1 MTTDQFSV
9 AGETAVITGSSQGI
23 GRVTAERF
31 AEDGANVVVTSRSQE
46 KVDEV
51 AADIGESDAPGDA
64 IAVECDV
71 RERDAVEALFEA
83 TVEEFGG
90 VDVLLNNAGASF
102 MADFE
107 EISEN
112 GWKTIV
118 DINLHG
124 TYHCSQVAGEH
135 MREQADGGVIV
146 NFASVAGTRGSPM
159 MSHYGA
165 AKAAVVNLTT
175 TLGYEWAGDGIRVNA
190 IAPGFVATPGVESQM
205 GVSADDI
212 DRTEVERRIGR
223 SEEIADLAQFLASP
237 ASSYLVGE
245 TVVAQGVPRIEES
258 TDV

>member
-23 GRVTAERF
+23 GRMTAERF